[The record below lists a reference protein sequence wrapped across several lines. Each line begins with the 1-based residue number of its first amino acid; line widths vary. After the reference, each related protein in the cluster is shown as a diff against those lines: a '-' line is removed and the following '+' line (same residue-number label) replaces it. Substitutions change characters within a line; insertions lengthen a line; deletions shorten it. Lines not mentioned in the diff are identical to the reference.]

1 MEAVQQSP
9 GQAFRAEYLRPLIE
23 RQVGGHQDRAPLVAL
38 AEDFEQQLGAGL
50 RERHEAEFV
59 DDQKVILCQLLL
71 QAQQAFFIP
80 GLHQFM
86 NQGSGREEADGE
98 PLLAGRQTETEGD
111 MGLAGSAVAERDDI
125 LTTLDVFASRQLQN
139 QHLVERCDGLEVE
152 AVEAFDGGEP
162 GLSDPPL
169 DHAALTVDQFQLGQ
183 TDKIPHIVGALGG
196 ALAGQLVVFAQER
209 RQFQGLEV
217 MGQQHLRRIGHDAPP
232 PNKLI

>member
-1 MEAVQQSP
+1 M
-9 GQAFRAEYLRPLIE
+9 
-23 RQVGGHQDRAPLVAL
+23 
-38 AEDFEQQLGAGL
+38 
-50 RERHEAEFV
+50 
-59 DDQKVILCQLLL
+59 ILCQLLL

-169 DHAALTVDQFQLGQ
+169 DHAALTVDQFWTHPGKVEAPYTVCIASASNLTG
-183 TDKIPHIVGALGG
+183 
-196 ALAGQLVVFAQER
+196 LVKSSVECR
-209 RQFQGLEV
+209 RTGL
-217 MGQQHLRRIGHDAPP
+217 
-232 PNKLI
+232 

>member
-1 MEAVQQSP
+1 MRRSSKAPVRRSEPNISV
-9 GQAFRAEYLRPLIE
+9 PLIE
-23 RQVGGHQDRAPLVAL
+23 RQVGGHPGSEPPLVAL

-111 MGLAGSAVAERDDI
+111 MGLAGS
-125 LTTLDVFASRQLQN
+125 
-139 QHLVERCDGLEVE
+139 
-152 AVEAFDGGEP
+152 
-162 GLSDPPL
+162 
-169 DHAALTVDQFQLGQ
+169 
-183 TDKIPHIVGALGG
+183 
-196 ALAGQLVVFAQER
+196 
-209 RQFQGLEV
+209 
-217 MGQQHLRRIGHDAPP
+217 
-232 PNKLI
+232 

>member
-1 MEAVQQSP
+1 MRRSSKAPVRRSEPNISV
-9 GQAFRAEYLRPLIE
+9 PLIE

-86 NQGSGREEADGE
+86 NQGGGREEADGE

-111 MGLAGSAVAERDDI
+111 MCQRRSKISPPGRSKTSPLNVMRYAV
-125 LTTLDVFASRQLQN
+125 
-139 QHLVERCDGLEVE
+139 
-152 AVEAFDGGEP
+152 
-162 GLSDPPL
+162 
-169 DHAALTVDQFQLGQ
+169 
-183 TDKIPHIVGALGG
+183 LGG
-196 ALAGQLVVFAQER
+196 CPGS
-209 RQFQGLEV
+209 
-217 MGQQHLRRIGHDAPP
+217 P
-232 PNKLI
+232 

>member
-1 MEAVQQSP
+1 
-9 GQAFRAEYLRPLIE
+9 
-23 RQVGGHQDRAPLVAL
+23 
-38 AEDFEQQLGAGL
+38 
-50 RERHEAEFV
+50 
-59 DDQKVILCQLLL
+59 
-71 QAQQAFFIP
+71 
-80 GLHQFM
+80 M

-111 MGLAGSAVAERDDI
+111 MGLAGSAVAEGDDI

-183 TDKIPHIVGALGG
+183 TDKIPHMVGALGG
-196 ALAGQLVVFAQER
+196 AVAGQLVVFRA
-209 RQFQGLEV
+209 GTSAV
-217 MGQQHLRRIGHDAPP
+217 SGS
-232 PNKLI
+232 